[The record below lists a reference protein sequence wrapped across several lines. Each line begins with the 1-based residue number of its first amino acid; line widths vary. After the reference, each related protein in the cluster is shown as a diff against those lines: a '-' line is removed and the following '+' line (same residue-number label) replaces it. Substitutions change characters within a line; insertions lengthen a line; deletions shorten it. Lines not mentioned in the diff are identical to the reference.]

1 MHLFTS
7 RRTRLRDDCPARSE
21 LLALQHWTG
30 GLPKRYQTMSPRCQW
45 TGERRRR
52 SADKNRQ
59 SVNNLTI
66 FIVIFYTPFY
76 LWPKIEG
83 NVIVAI
89 VSLCAHF
96 FALSDQ
102 PLLHNNIH
110 QYVFKTTIS
119 NLALHSCNINKLLH
133 GPFILVTETRTTS
146 YLNSWRSL
154 GVVVHSSHLQGNSEI
169 ASRQSRLLH
178 SVT

>member
-1 MHLFTS
+1 MKNTWTFFSAPPLHLS
-7 RRTRLRDDCPARSE
+7 RTNGRDYQTTVLW
-21 LLALQHWTG
+21 LLALLWNQNHWRSSS
-30 GLPKRYQTMSPRCQW
+30 PKDIGQW
-45 TGERRRR
+45 VHVVSVERRRHR

-83 NVIVAI
+83 W
-89 VSLCAHF
+89 SLCAHF
-96 FALSDQ
+96 FALY
-102 PLLHNNIH
+102 NNHHCVCI
-110 QYVFKTTIS
+110 TTIS

-146 YLNSWRSL
+146 YLNS
-154 GVVVHSSHLQGNSEI
+154 
-169 ASRQSRLLH
+169 
-178 SVT
+178 